1 MRVRLGRDNVT
12 RTSAIMGPCVSTCPS
27 ITCYRTWTPACS
39 PRDSPLFLVPSNQI
53 SSKFQ
58 FQIKYFSLSHGSSL
72 KLISKSHKPKT
83 ATQITHWFHGW
94 FYIRILLMCALRHTL
109 ISIFFFKFL
118 EDWKSNDSFF
128 NFLENISKNRKLNVC
143 S

>member
-83 ATQITHWFHGW
+83 ATQITHWFQGW
-94 FYIRILLMCALRHTL
+94 FYMRILLMCALN
-109 ISIFFFKFL
+109 SIFEKRIF
-118 EDWKSNDSFF
+118 ENWKSNGSFF
-128 NFLENISKNRKLNVC
+128 NSRKNISKNRKLNVYP
-143 S
+143 